1 MVHAHKV
8 AMSIGNAV
16 ENLEDLEN
24 LTPILKTLGYKH
36 KKLGVKKEHYP
47 IVINSLIDTLSEL
60 LRNKFSKEAK
70 GAWTVVGNLV
80 SESMISDHYNP

>member
-1 MVHAHKV
+1 MTNPELLSYFSFENDWLNSNAFMVHAHKV
-8 AMSIGNAV
+8 ATSIGNAV

-60 LRNKFSKEAK
+60 LRNKF
-70 GAWTVVGNLV
+70 
-80 SESMISDHYNP
+80 